1 MADNDLQVK
10 TQGIL
15 ERDERY
21 PIEAYEFVNAAVLHA
36 VRKFN
41 KDVDA
46 GIKHVNAEELL
57 RGLCAYATEQ
67 FGPLAWDVLYSWNL
81 RSAQDVGQVVFN
93 MIQEKLLA
101 QGENDSIEDF
111 NIDFKLRD
119 ALCPTFYDNTKVSE
133 IKVPVII

>member
-15 ERDERY
+15 ERDDRY
-21 PIEAYEFVNAAVLHA
+21 PAEAYEFVNAAVLHA

-41 KDVDA
+41 EDGGA
-46 GIKHVNAEELL
+46 EIKHVNAEELL

-67 FGPLAWDVLYSWNL
+67 FGPLAWDVLSSWNL
-81 RSAQDVGQVVFN
+81 RSAKDIGQVVFN
-93 MIQEKLLA
+93 MIREKLLA

-111 NIDFKLRD
+111 SIDFKLRD
-119 ALCPTFYDNTKVSE
+119 ALCPTFYDNTKVSD
-133 IKVPVII
+133 IKVPVIV